1 MCRSIASAGHKS
13 RISPDISEN
22 KEMEI
27 QGDFA
32 ISHNSIN
39 CLFRHILLFIVMQ
52 IIKTYFFFKM
62 FFLTENVHQDL
73 TIMVPNPKECIRIC
87 IAPTESNMIERS
99 SSH

>member
-1 MCRSIASAGHKS
+1 MASAGDKS

-52 IIKTYFFFKM
+52 IIKTYFFFKIM
-62 FFLTENVHQDL
+62 FFDR
-73 TIMVPNPKECIRIC
+73 KC
-87 IAPTESNMIERS
+87 S
-99 SSH
+99 SRFDYNGSKP